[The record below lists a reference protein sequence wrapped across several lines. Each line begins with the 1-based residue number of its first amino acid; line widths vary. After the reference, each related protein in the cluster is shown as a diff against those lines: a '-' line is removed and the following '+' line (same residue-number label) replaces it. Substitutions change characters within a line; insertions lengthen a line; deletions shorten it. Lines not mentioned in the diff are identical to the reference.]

1 MSSGLAGGP
10 AAAGALGLATLERQ
24 SGGCVSGAQPAR
36 ASANVKTVTVE
47 VICFF
52 IGFGSTAGKARQWI
66 VSFGSLFVGRRFGGS
81 GHLFHIFE
89 NGIELLEVRLRFGLV
104 AGIAGLVEVLG
115 DLGHFFHEILY
126 VLFVLGGDLCRQ
138 GFAQVADGESVVM
151 DLGKFVSFD
160 GISQLMV
167 MFVNLIS
174 QMPLRLSGTL
184 TFS

>member
-10 AAAGALGLATLERQ
+10 AASGALGLATLERQ

-89 NGIELLEVRLRFGLV
+89 NGIELLEVRFRFGRSPASPDLSRSSAIWDTFFTRFSMCFLCSEGTF
-104 AGIAGLVEVLG
+104 AGRALP
-115 DLGHFFHEILY
+115 
-126 VLFVLGGDLCRQ
+126 RSRM
-138 GFAQVADGESVVM
+138 AKAW
-151 DLGKFVSFD
+151 
-160 GISQLMV
+160 
-167 MFVNLIS
+167 
-174 QMPLRLSGTL
+174 
-184 TFS
+184 